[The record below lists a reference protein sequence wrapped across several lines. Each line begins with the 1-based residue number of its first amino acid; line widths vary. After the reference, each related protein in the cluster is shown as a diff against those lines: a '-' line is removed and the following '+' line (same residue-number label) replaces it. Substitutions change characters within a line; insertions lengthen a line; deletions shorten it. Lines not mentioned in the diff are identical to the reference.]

1 MWRFS
6 DITFIPYVKKFSQF
20 EEYMKKTL
28 ISLSLVAALTA
39 CSNDN
44 QSQSQ
49 PSDSASTAPAQ
60 TQSTTTATQNAA
72 GSSDIQGVSYI
83 IGYDLGQNFN
93 QSQIDIN
100 PEQLLAGIQAGAV
113 GSQPKL
119 SKAEMQ
125 QTMQQFQQAMQAKA
139 MTAQKEQ
146 EKKTTSQVIQDSS
159 QLINDPNT
167 PHVGPKDAKVA
178 VIEFF
183 DYQCA
188 FCSLVAPAIEQSMTH
203 NPNVKFVFKDYP
215 IFGQRWPE
223 SYYAADV
230 GLVAFQ
236 QGGSALYKKYHD
248 GIFATGHDEGKLTK
262 DDINQAA
269 KQAGVD
275 LSKANKDAL
284 GDTPSTLPETILK
297 SSQLGQKLGFQGT
310 PAIIVMP
317 TQNAT
322 IDNTTIFF
330 GYPANPQAGPKAAA
344 AAIDAAI
351 MKANG
356 QQNMATTA
364 GTSN

>member
-1 MWRFS
+1 
-6 DITFIPYVKKFSQF
+6 
-20 EEYMKKTL
+20 MKKTL
-28 ISLSLVAALTA
+28 ISLSLVAALSA

-44 QSQSQ
+44 QSQNQ
-49 PSDSASTAPAQ
+49 PADSASQSPAQ
-60 TQSTTTATQNAA
+60 TKIATTTQSQSTAVK
-72 GSSDIQGVSYI
+72 SDMQGVSYI
-83 IGYDLGQNFN
+83 IGYDLGQNFK
-93 QSQIDIN
+93 QSQIDVN
-100 PEQLLAGIQAGAV
+100 PDQLLAGIQAGSTGAE
-113 GSQPKL
+113 PNL

-139 MTAQKEQ
+139 MAAQKEQ
-146 EKKTTSQVIQDSS
+146 EQETTTQVIQDSNE
-159 QLINDPNT
+159 LINNPNT
-167 PHVGPKDAKVA
+167 PFIGPKDAKVA

-188 FCSLVAPAIEQSMTH
+188 FCSLVAPAIEQSMDH

-262 DDINQAA
+262 DDINQVA
-269 KQAGVD
+269 KSIGVD

-284 GDTPSTLPETILK
+284 GDTPSTLPATILK
-297 SSQLGQKLGFQGT
+297 SSQLGQQLGFQGT

-317 TQNAT
+317 TQNPT
-322 IDNTTIFF
+322 VENTTIFF

-351 MKANG
+351 MKASGG
-356 QQNMATTA
+356 QQTTSTTTA
-364 GTSN
+364 QSK

>member
-1 MWRFS
+1 
-6 DITFIPYVKKFSQF
+6 
-20 EEYMKKTL
+20 MKKTL

-49 PSDSASTAPAQ
+49 PSDSASTVPVQTQTSAVSAQSPA
-60 TQSTTTATQNAA
+60 TQSTSTK
-72 GSSDIQGVSYI
+72 SDIQGVSYI

-100 PEQLLAGIQAGAV
+100 PEQLMAGIQAGAS

-119 SKAEMQ
+119 SKTEMQ

-139 MTAQKEQ
+139 MAAQKEQ
-146 EKKTTSQVIQDSS
+146 EKETTTQVIQDSS
-159 QLINDPNT
+159 KLINDPNT
-167 PHVGPKDAKVA
+167 PYIGPKDAKVA

-188 FCSLVAPAIEQSMTH
+188 FCSLVAPALEQSMTH

-223 SYYAADV
+223 SYYAANV
-230 GLVAFQ
+230 GLIAFQ

-262 DDINQAA
+262 DDIDQVA
-269 KQAGVD
+269 KQTGVD

-297 SSQLGQKLGFQGT
+297 SSQLGQTLGFQGT

-317 TQNAT
+317 TQNPTAE
-322 IDNTTIFF
+322 NTTIFF

-351 MKANG
+351 IKANG
-356 QQNMATTA
+356 DQQAAAATPPTT
-364 GTSN
+364 GS